1 LRINVPFYRTLARN
15 PNFWIISLSHLLTH
29 VFDLMNVA
37 LIPVFTD
44 EFGITLV
51 QAGWLVTLPLLA
63 SMASSLLSGIVMS
76 KFSLKPLMIVSLSLM
91 GVAALLISGT
101 PNFLMLALYLSLLT
115 FASRLYCPP
124 ALSIVS
130 ESCEDCERNRGKTV
144 GFHVSIVMLGIAF
157 GPIGLGF
164 ITLHADW
171 RLSYLMWAIP
181 LFVSA
186 VPIARMNL
194 DILMERE
201 ANEATEEEGKSL
213 TITPI
218 VTTGFILLL
227 ITLGFRSMGLQGI
240 STFMTTYFVAEKG
253 LSQSIASML
262 FGAGRACGI
271 IGVSVGGAL
280 SDTMGEKRWITITWT
295 ASLLSLLAF
304 SQAPSMPLL
313 ILFFV
318 LYQIFNSGSIAPVMS
333 LVASFT
339 SKSRRGLGYMLYFF
353 SSSIM
358 GAFSPIVTAQI
369 ITGFGVG
376 YIFPFVLI
384 VLGAAILLIQRSG

>member
-1 LRINVPFYRTLARN
+1 
-15 PNFWIISLSHLLTH
+15 
-29 VFDLMNVA
+29 MNVA
-37 LIPVFTD
+37 LIPVFTE
-44 EFGITLV
+44 EFNITLL
-51 QAGWLVTLPLLA
+51 QAGLLVTVPLLA

-76 KFSLKPLMIVSLSLM
+76 KFSYKPLMVVSLSMM
-91 GVAALLISGT
+91 GVSALLVSVT
-101 PNFLMLALYLSLLT
+101 PNFLMLMLHLSLLT

-130 ESCEDCERNRGKTV
+130 ESCEDCEQNRGKTV

-157 GPIGLGF
+157 GPLVLGF
-164 ITLHADW
+164 TTLHANW
-171 RLSYLMWAIP
+171 RLSYLIWAIP
-181 LFVSA
+181 LFLSA
-186 VPIARMNL
+186 VPVARMKVDL
-194 DILMERE
+194 LKERE
-201 ANEATEEEGKSL
+201 EKEGTEGESKSL
-213 TITPI
+213 KIS
-218 VTTGFILLL
+218 VVKAGFILLL
-227 ITLGFRSMGLQGI
+227 ITLGFRSMGVQGI

-262 FGAGRACGI
+262 FGAGRAFGI

-280 SDTMGEKRWITITWT
+280 SDKMGEKQWITITWT

-304 SQAPSMPLL
+304 SLAPSIPLL

-318 LYQIFNSGSIAPVMS
+318 LYQIFNSSSIAPVMS

-353 SSSIM
+353 SSSLM

-369 ITGFGVG
+369 ITVFGVW

-384 VLGAAILLIQRSG
+384 VLGSAILLVQLSV